1 MYKDDFKGFFN
12 DRKERILQKIE
23 KAMGKA
29 IMREQSLT
37 EEGEYV
43 DVEEFADETVDF
55 PQFMVFDENAQLSS
69 DDILAMDG
77 ASSLIQSD
85 EVNR

>member
-1 MYKDDFKGFFN
+1 
-12 DRKERILQKIE
+12 LQKIE

-43 DVEEFADETVDF
+43 NDEEFADETVDF
-55 PQFMVFDENAQLSS
+55 S
-69 DDILAMDG
+69 
-77 ASSLIQSD
+77 
-85 EVNR
+85 